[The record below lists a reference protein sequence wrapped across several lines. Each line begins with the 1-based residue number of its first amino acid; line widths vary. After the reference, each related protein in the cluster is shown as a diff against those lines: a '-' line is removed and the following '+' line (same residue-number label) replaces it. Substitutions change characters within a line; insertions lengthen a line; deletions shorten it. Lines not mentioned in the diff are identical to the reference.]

1 MLLDNPPIDDLFYYV
16 LLTTSGS
23 LDWFSPNIH
32 IPYKHYRTII
42 LLFDF
47 FTDGHILNPIE
58 SVKNF
63 MDHSKRK
70 NTERYTARAEEYS
83 QKHNY
88 DWFKRILK
96 DKNRKCRGKYVK
108 NQNIA
113 EIPSFRMESLREG
126 SHSPDQIR
134 TGA

>member
-1 MLLDNPPIDDLFYYV
+1 
-16 LLTTSGS
+16 
-23 LDWFSPNIH
+23 
-32 IPYKHYRTII
+32 
-42 LLFDF
+42 
-47 FTDGHILNPIE
+47 
-58 SVKNF
+58 

-70 NTERYTARAEEYS
+70 NTERYTARSEEYS

-113 EIPSFRMESLREG
+113 KIPSFRMESLREG
-126 SHSPDQIR
+126 SSSPDQIR